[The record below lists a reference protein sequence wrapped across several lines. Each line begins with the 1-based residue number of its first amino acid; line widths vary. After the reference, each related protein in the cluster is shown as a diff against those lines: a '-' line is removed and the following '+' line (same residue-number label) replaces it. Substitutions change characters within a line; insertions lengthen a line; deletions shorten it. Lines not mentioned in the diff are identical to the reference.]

1 MAKKWSLSG
10 TYTEAGKRT
19 NYKAFDYSEY
29 LKSKNVYGNIILEND
44 LEVSQSNYLNP
55 IFIISNQIKNLITKN
70 LEKTLG
76 ENSKIVKGILLGD
89 ISGIPEDISEE
100 FRTSSIYHILAVSGT
115 HVRTSLNWAYDI
127 FF

>member
-1 MAKKWSLSG
+1 M
-10 TYTEAGKRT
+10 
-19 NYKAFDYSEY
+19 
-29 LKSKNVYGNIILEND
+29 
-44 LEVSQSNYLNP
+44 EVSQSNYLNP

-115 HVRTSLNWAYDI
+115 HVRTSLNWDYNI